1 MQPFSHIFSSPVRA
15 YRSYKNAAT
24 SISFDGIEA
33 ASWFCLWHH
42 SDTICGFKTI
52 YGIHRRLYKAIDP
65 GMWFALWFPFKIL
78 SANHEVVLQCLLR
91 ACYCWI
97 LLSSFL
103 SSWCFQVQTKLES
116 WTISFCWQFRGGGG
130 LWQKNMSQ
138 IWFLGP
144 TQQSQQPWG
153 IWVLN
158 APKKVTSLGE
168 IIQRIQGYQRFPRV
182 AFRWKPSYATWGGG
196 RFATHSSHLSPRRGD
211 RIWRGS
217 RKGREG
223 QAMQHF
229 HETSTKWNCG
239 TFLFSTCFNL

>member
-1 MQPFSHIFSSPVRA
+1 MHQIAFDAAIFSSPVRA
-15 YRSYKNAAT
+15 KQLDNAAT
-24 SISFDGIEA
+24 SISQME
-33 ASWFCLWHH
+33 SKLLL
-42 SDTICGFKTI
+42 GFVYDIIRIPYVALKRFMAFI
-52 YGIHRRLYKAIDP
+52 GGYIKQSIQV
-65 GMWFALWFPFKIL
+65 WFALWFPFKIL
-78 SANHEVVLQCLLR
+78 SANHEVMLQCLLR

-168 IIQRIQGYQRFPRV
+168 IIQRIKGYQRFP
-182 AFRWKPSYATWGGG
+182 
-196 RFATHSSHLSPRRGD
+196 L
-211 RIWRGS
+211 
-217 RKGREG
+217 
-223 QAMQHF
+223 
-229 HETSTKWNCG
+229 
-239 TFLFSTCFNL
+239 

>member
-1 MQPFSHIFSSPVRA
+1 MHQIAFDAAIFSSPVRA
-15 YRSYKNAAT
+15 KQLDNAAT
-24 SISFDGIEA
+24 SISQME
-33 ASWFCLWHH
+33 SKLLL
-42 SDTICGFKTI
+42 GFVYDIIRIPYVALKRFMAFI
-52 YGIHRRLYKAIDP
+52 GGYIKQSIQV
-65 GMWFALWFPFKIL
+65 WFALWFPFKIL
-78 SANHEVVLQCLLR
+78 SANHEVMLQCLLR

-116 WTISFCWQFRGGGG
+116 WTISFCWQFRGGGAVAKKHESDLIFG
-130 LWQKNMSQ
+130 PNTTVATTLRH
-138 IWFLGP
+138 LGP
-144 TQQSQQPWG
+144 ECTQESH
-153 IWVLN
+153 
-158 APKKVTSLGE
+158 VTGRNNSTD
-168 IIQRIQGYQRFPRV
+168 QRISKVSPV

-196 RFATHSSHLSPRRGD
+196 RFATHTSHLSPRRGD